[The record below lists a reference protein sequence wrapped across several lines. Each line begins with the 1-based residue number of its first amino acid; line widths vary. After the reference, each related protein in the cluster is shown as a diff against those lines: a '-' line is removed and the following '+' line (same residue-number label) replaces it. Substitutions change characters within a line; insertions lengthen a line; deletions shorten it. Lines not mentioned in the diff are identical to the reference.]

1 MFFEFYTRQVLLQYM
16 NYVFYSNMALTILER
31 NTFLSQ
37 VLLSIPNKIL
47 YINFQISVI
56 LQQRMD
62 FFFFL
67 PNSALKWTS
76 LSFARSLSKIGQI
89 KQFKPSVAFCIKTSH
104 LICCVNQ
111 VNGFYMKCN
120 TGLKW
125 FTYLYSIWNR
135 FFEVFWL
142 RKSELT
148 YLNLFEFQTN
158 YEGDLKLTY

>member
-1 MFFEFYTRQVLLQYM
+1 M

-56 LQQRMD
+56 HYNVWI
-62 FFFFL
+62 FSFSL

-104 LICCVNQ
+104 LICCVNWMT
-111 VNGFYMKCN
+111 GFYMECN
-120 TGLKW
+120 SVLQNIGKLWIYIGTLKR
-125 FTYLYSIWNR
+125 N
-135 FFEVFWL
+135 
-142 RKSELT
+142 
-148 YLNLFEFQTN
+148 
-158 YEGDLKLTY
+158 DLASHTRRIT